1 MASYQ
6 AYINKLDS
14 NVHISTFD
22 EYVSLNSFRCNATL
36 ESPSQRVYKRKP
48 NSPKSPNS
56 MINNFDDISY
66 NLRSYLYSK

>member
-14 NVHISTFD
+14 NIHISTFE
-22 EYVSLNSFRCNATL
+22 EYVSLNSFRCNSVPL
-36 ESPSQRVYKRKP
+36 QQSNKRKP

-56 MINNFDDISY
+56 MVNNFDDISY
-66 NLRSYLYSK
+66 NLRSYLYNK